1 VVQQYSDR
9 TPPPVPPAVLA
20 LPKLT
25 IWPADTLRKEL
36 SAEQETSRQRALAMC
51 LMPSAPINECI
62 VELHR
67 CVERALEASDNKLMT
82 QLGAIALGTLS
93 PKLANDTT
101 DALLARLAALPDE
114 GTQTHAAHAL
124 FRLQRLPA
132 VAHKPIAQ
140 LLFNGSENLRKVAN
154 LCVTPFATNAASSI
168 VEAVGSVTPSAW
180 NPEALDA
187 LAKSCGHD
195 AQRRKTVETF
205 LLRGA
210 KDQPLLPVGL
220 AVFVALA
227 RMNPDGAGME
237 SLVKVAV
244 QTDDQKAS
252 DAALKA
258 LSQLGREAKT
268 SGPALAKLLASTDD
282 PAREE
287 ALCRLLITME
297 TPAKELP
304 VARIVERVSS
314 APDRSSAA
322 HCMLIAFHA
331 KQFQAAAELIKK
343 RYEAASQALRLV
355 LAETYK
361 ALTGLDLSSPDSIG
375 RAS

>member
-1 VVQQYSDR
+1 
-9 TPPPVPPAVLA
+9 
-20 LPKLT
+20 
-25 IWPADTLRKEL
+25 
-36 SAEQETSRQRALAMC
+36 
-51 LMPSAPINECI
+51 
-62 VELHR
+62 
-67 CVERALEASDNKLMT
+67 
-82 QLGAIALGTLS
+82 
-93 PKLANDTT
+93 
-101 DALLARLAALPDE
+101 
-114 GTQTHAAHAL
+114 
-124 FRLQRLPA
+124 
-132 VAHKPIAQ
+132 
-140 LLFNGSENLRKVAN
+140 
-154 LCVTPFATNAASSI
+154 
-168 VEAVGSVTPSAW
+168 
-180 NPEALDA
+180 
-187 LAKSCGHD
+187 
-195 AQRRKTVETF
+195 
-205 LLRGA
+205 
-210 KDQPLLPVGL
+210 
-220 AVFVALA
+220 
-227 RMNPDGAGME
+227 
-237 SLVKVAV
+237 V